1 MAIDMATLQEEKVLL
16 QKDFEEM
23 KSNQIENYILRSK
36 KKNINQDFIRSYKI
50 NENGFLVNFHKNG
63 LKQNVKFK
71 EQTWIP
77 LSQAFQDVTS
87 IPGIPMGHIVLLRG
101 HSDTGKTTALLETAV
116 SAQKRGVLP
125 VFIITEMKWNW
136 EHAKQMG
143 LQVEEVVDKDTGEI
157 INYEGEFIY
166 ADRETI
172 HTIEDVAKFI
182 LDLIDEQKR
191 GNLPYDLVFLWD
203 SIGSVPCEMSV
214 KSNKNNNEWNA
225 GAMSTQFGNS
235 VNQRITLSRKESSE
249 FTNTLVCINKVW
261 TAKAESP
268 MGQPKLMNKGG
279 FAMWFDSTFV
289 VTFGNIS
296 NAGTS
301 KIKAIKDGK
310 QVEFAKRVNLQIDK
324 NHINGV
330 TTRGKIV
337 MTPHGFIN
345 DNDKELKEYKNEN
358 AQAWKDI
365 LGGADFTIVEEEQAY
380 NDITTYTEE
389 PQ

>member
-1 MAIDMATLQEEKVLL
+1 MARVKKSLSEAVSKEIKSKFDLSSFKEK
-16 QKDFEEM
+16 K
-23 KSNQIENYILRSK
+23 
-36 KKNINQDFIRSYKI
+36 
-50 NENGFLVNFHKNG
+50 G

-71 EQTWIP
+71 DQEWIP
-77 LSQAFQDVTS
+77 LSSAFQDVTS
-87 IPGIPMGHIVLLRG
+87 IPGIPTGHIVLLRG
-101 HSDTGKTTALLETAV
+101 HSDTGKTTALLEAAV
-116 SAQKRGVLP
+116 SAQKRGILP

-143 LQVEEVVDKDTGEI
+143 LQFNEVVDEKTGEI
-157 INYEGEFIY
+157 VNFEGEFIY

-172 HTIEDVAKFI
+172 HSIEDVAGFI
-182 LDLIDEQKR
+182 LDLMDEQKR
-191 GNLPYDLVFLWD
+191 GNLPYDLLFLWD
-203 SIGSVPCEMSV
+203 SIGSVPCELSI

-235 VNQRITLSRKESSE
+235 VNQRITLSRKESSAY
-249 FTNTLVCINKVW
+249 TNTLVCINKVW

-268 MGQPKLMNKGG
+268 MGKPKLMNKGG

-345 DNDKELKEYKNEN
+345 DDDKELKSYKDQN
-358 AQAWKDI
+358 AKAWKDI
-365 LGGADFTIVEEEQAY
+365 LGGTDFTIVEEEQAY
-380 NDITTYTEE
+380 NDITTYTDE

>member
-1 MAIDMATLQEEKVLL
+1 MPRVKKSLSEAVSKEIKSKFDLSSFKEK
-16 QKDFEEM
+16 K
-23 KSNQIENYILRSK
+23 
-36 KKNINQDFIRSYKI
+36 
-50 NENGFLVNFHKNG
+50 G

-87 IPGIPMGHIVLLRG
+87 IPGIPQGHIVLLRG

-116 SAQKRGVLP
+116 SAQKRGILP

-157 INYEGEFIY
+157 TNYEGEFIY

-182 LDLIDEQKR
+182 LDLMDEQKR
-191 GNLPYDLVFLWD
+191 GNLPYDLLFLWD

-268 MGQPKLMNKGG
+268 MGKPKLMNKGG

-345 DNDKELKEYKNEN
+345 DNDKELKEYKNDN
-358 AQAWKDI
+358 SQAWKDI
-365 LGGADFTIVEEEQAY
+365 LGGTDFTIVEEEQAY
-380 NDITTYTEE
+380 NDITSYSEE

>member
-1 MAIDMATLQEEKVLL
+1 MPKVKKSLSAAVSAEIKSKFDLNSFKEK
-16 QKDFEEM
+16 K
-23 KSNQIENYILRSK
+23 
-36 KKNINQDFIRSYKI
+36 
-50 NENGFLVNFHKNG
+50 G

-71 EQTWIP
+71 DQEWIP
-77 LSQAFQDVTS
+77 LSKAFQDVTS
-87 IPGIPMGHIVLLRG
+87 VPGIPMGHIVLLRG
-101 HSDTGKTTALLETAV
+101 HSDTGKTTALLEAAV
-116 SAQKRGVLP
+116 AAQKRQILP
-125 VFIITEMKWNW
+125 VFIITEMKWSW
-136 EHAKQMG
+136 DHAKMMG
-143 LQVEEVVDKDTGEI
+143 MEVNEVVDKETGEI
-157 INYEGEFIY
+157 VDYDGNFIY
-166 ADRETI
+166 VDRETI
-172 HTIEDVAKFI
+172 HSIEDVAVFI

-191 GNLPYDLVFLWD
+191 GNLPYDLLFLWD
-203 SIGSVPCEMSV
+203 SIGSVPCEMSI

-235 VNQRITLSRKESSE
+235 VNQRITLSRKESSA

-268 MGQPKLMNKGG
+268 MGKPKLMNKGG

-345 DNDKELKEYKNEN
+345 DNDKELKSYKDNN
-358 AQAWKDI
+358 SQAWKKI
-365 LGGADFTIVEEEQAY
+365 LGGADFQIVEEDHEY
-380 NDITTYTEE
+380 NDITSYTEE

>member
-1 MAIDMATLQEEKVLL
+1 MPRVK
-16 QKDFEEM
+16 
-23 KSNQIENYILRSK
+23 KSLSEAVSKEIRSK
-36 KKNINQDFIRSYKI
+36 FDLSSFKEKK
-50 NENGFLVNFHKNG
+50 G

-87 IPGIPMGHIVLLRG
+87 IPGIPQGHIVLLRG

-116 SAQKRGVLP
+116 SAQKRGILP

-157 INYEGEFIY
+157 TNYEGEFIY

-182 LDLIDEQKR
+182 LDLMDEQKR
-191 GNLPYDLVFLWD
+191 GNLPYDLLFLWD

-268 MGQPKLMNKGG
+268 MGKPKLMNKGG

-358 AQAWKDI
+358 SQAWKDI
-365 LGGADFTIVEEEQAY
+365 LGGTDFTIVEEEQAY

>member
-1 MAIDMATLQEEKVLL
+1 
-16 QKDFEEM
+16 
-23 KSNQIENYILRSK
+23 
-36 KKNINQDFIRSYKI
+36 
-50 NENGFLVNFHKNG
+50 
-63 LKQNVKFK
+63 
-71 EQTWIP
+71 
-77 LSQAFQDVTS
+77 
-87 IPGIPMGHIVLLRG
+87 
-101 HSDTGKTTALLETAV
+101 
-116 SAQKRGVLP
+116 
-125 VFIITEMKWNW
+125 MKWNW

-143 LQVEEVVDKDTGEI
+143 LQFNEVVDEKTGEI
-157 INYEGEFIY
+157 TNFEGEFIY

-172 HTIEDVAKFI
+172 HSIEDVAKFI
-182 LDLIDEQKR
+182 LDLMDEQKR
-191 GNLPYDLVFLWD
+191 GNLPYDLLFLWD
-203 SIGSVPCEMSV
+203 SIGSVPCEMSI

-235 VNQRITLSRKESSE
+235 VNQRITLSRKESSAY
-249 FTNTLVCINKVW
+249 TNTLVCINKVW

-268 MGQPKLMNKGG
+268 MGKPKLMNKGG
-279 FAMWFDSTFV
+279 FAMWSDSTFV

-345 DNDKELKEYKNEN
+345 DDDKELKAYKDQN
-358 AQAWKDI
+358 AKAWKDI
-365 LGGADFTIVEEEQAY
+365 LGGTDFTIVEEEQAY
-380 NDITTYTEE
+380 NDITTYTDE

>member
-1 MAIDMATLQEEKVLL
+1 MPRVKKSLSEAVSKEIKSKFNLSSFKEK
-16 QKDFEEM
+16 K
-23 KSNQIENYILRSK
+23 
-36 KKNINQDFIRSYKI
+36 
-50 NENGFLVNFHKNG
+50 G

-71 EQTWIP
+71 DQEWIP
-77 LSQAFQDVTS
+77 LSSAFQDVTS
-87 IPGIPMGHIVLLRG
+87 IPGIPTGHIVLLRG
-101 HSDTGKTTALLETAV
+101 HSDTGKTTALLESAV
-116 SAQKRGVLP
+116 SAQKRGILP

-143 LQVEEVVDKDTGEI
+143 LQVDEVVDKETGEVV
-157 INYEGEFIY
+157 NYEGEFIY

-172 HTIEDVAKFI
+172 HSIEDVAKFI
-182 LDLIDEQKR
+182 LDLMDEQKR
-191 GNLPYDLVFLWD
+191 GNLPYDLLFLWD
-203 SIGSVPCEMSV
+203 SIGSVPCEMSI

-249 FTNTLVCINKVW
+249 YTNTLVCINKVW

-268 MGQPKLMNKGG
+268 MGKPKLMNKGG

-345 DNDKELKEYKNEN
+345 DDDKELKAYKDQN
-358 AQAWKDI
+358 AKAWKDI
-365 LGGADFTIVEEEQAY
+365 LGGTDFQIVEEEQAY
-380 NDITTYTEE
+380 NDITSYSEE

>member
-1 MAIDMATLQEEKVLL
+1 MPRVKKSLSEAVSKEIKSKFDLSSFKEK
-16 QKDFEEM
+16 KG
-23 KSNQIENYILRSK
+23 LR
-36 KKNINQDFIRSYKI
+36 
-50 NENGFLVNFHKNG
+50 
-63 LKQNVKFK
+63 QNVKFK
-71 EQTWIP
+71 DQEWIP

-87 IPGIPMGHIVLLRG
+87 IPGIPTGHIVLLRG
-101 HSDTGKTTALLETAV
+101 HSDTGKTTALLEAAV
-116 SAQKRGVLP
+116 SAQKRGILP

-143 LQVEEVVDKDTGEI
+143 LEVNEVVDESTGEI
-157 INYEGEFIY
+157 TNFEGEFIY

-172 HTIEDVAKFI
+172 HSIEDVAGFI
-182 LDLIDEQKR
+182 LDLMDEQKR
-191 GNLPYDLVFLWD
+191 GNLPYDLLFLWD
-203 SIGSVPCEMSV
+203 SIGSVPCEMSI

-235 VNQRITLSRKESSE
+235 VNQRVTLSRKESSA

-345 DNDKELKEYKNEN
+345 DNDKELKSYKEQN
-358 AQAWKDI
+358 AKAWKDI
-365 LGGADFTIVEEEQAY
+365 LGGTDFQIVEEEQAY
-380 NDITTYTEE
+380 NDITTYTDE

>member
-1 MAIDMATLQEEKVLL
+1 MPRVK
-16 QKDFEEM
+16 
-23 KSNQIENYILRSK
+23 KSLSEAVSKEIRSK
-36 KKNINQDFIRSYKI
+36 FDLSSFKEKK
-50 NENGFLVNFHKNG
+50 G

-157 INYEGEFIY
+157 TNYEGEFIY

-365 LGGADFTIVEEEQAY
+365 LGGADFQIVEEEQAY